1 MLERKG
7 QTNVNSVH
15 AIGNGKILVYEKG
28 PQIFQILSY
37 PLSANSFGELTVEN
51 IDCCVSKRIDGTDIF
66 KHKIGDDT
74 LMCDLAD
81 SDTDC
86 FVRQIKTD
94 VPITL
99 KLNIDHSYLAEFS
112 DLGVE
117 YKKQKGNVMF
127 FCYNSPSAELSRS
140 FGTSG
145 NITVNK
151 INDYE
156 WEFVCQKGIS
166 YIYLS
171 NTLKSIENQ
180 KQIDFDASYKRTA
193 KFWQEYLKSL
203 KNIPEAV
210 RPLCESVAVMI
221 KAQQSSDGGVLAG
234 YPYHLAYIRDQYG
247 TARGL
252 LKLGLTNSVKDI
264 LKYYLEVFNEHGALH
279 NAQSLGVHD
288 VFHIHENDAAEITGY
303 VALMPFELFEADRDA
318 DFLNQMLPLVRW
330 AIDSQITLL
339 KNNMMPFNGDETYI
353 AGHFLPRSCMYDGSM
368 EATMLLAEDIKRYQK
383 YTNSF
388 EYNHVLEGIEKTFC
402 SNFIKDGNLITNN
415 LARED
420 YSAYPAKRF
429 GVCEGCEGY
438 FGWINKTKTHRYICK
453 NCEANGNIPP
463 KREEKN
469 FSLASSLL
477 TSVYVG
483 SNLLP
488 NDILYAKLDEL
499 VEQYH
504 KTSVL
509 PSGCANGECV
519 GYDYGFLLY
528 AATVLKHPSAHEFYQ
543 STLNSADEIG
553 TWAEYYKNGVP
564 YNTRCR
570 PWESAINIEAILKY
584 LETF

>member
-1 MLERKG
+1 MPKRHWKL
-7 QTNVNSVH
+7 NSDSNAVH
-15 AIGNGKILVYEKG
+15 AIGNGRILVYEKG

-51 IDCCVSKRIDGTDIF
+51 IDYCESERIDGTDIF
-66 KHKIGDDT
+66 EHKIGNGT
-74 LMCDLAD
+74 IMYDLAD
-81 SDTDC
+81 SATNC
-86 FVRQIKTD
+86 FVRKIKTD
-94 VPITL
+94 SPQTL
-99 KLNIDHSYLAEFS
+99 KLNIDRSYIAN
-112 DLGVE
+112 GTQ
-117 YKKQKGNVMF
+117 YIKQKGSVMF
-127 FCYNSPSAELSRS
+127 FCYMSPSAELSRS

-145 NITVNK
+145 NIEVHK

-156 WEFVCQKGIS
+156 WEFICQKGVS
-166 YIYLS
+166 YIYFADS
-171 NTLKSIENQ
+171 EQSIENQ
-180 KQIDFDASYKRTA
+180 KQIDFEVSFKRTSE
-193 KFWQEYLKSL
+193 FWNEYLSNL
-203 KNIPEAV
+203 KNIPESIK
-210 RPLCESVAVMI
+210 PLCESVAVMI
-221 KAQQSSDGGVLAG
+221 KVQQSEDGGVLAG

-252 LKLGLTNSVKDI
+252 LKLGLTDSVKDI
-264 LKYYLEVFNEHGALH
+264 LKYYLEIFNEHGTLH

-303 VALMPFELFEADRDA
+303 VALMPFEVYEADGDA
-318 DFLNQMLPLVRW
+318 DFLNQMLPIVRW
-330 AIDSQITLL
+330 AIDSQISLL

-388 EYNHVLEGIEKTFC
+388 EYNCVLEGIEKTFC
-402 SNFIKDGNLITNN
+402 DNFIKDGNLITNN
-415 LARED
+415 LTRED
-420 YSAYPAKRF
+420 YSTYPAKRL

-438 FGWINKTKTHRYICK
+438 FGRINKTDTHRYICP
-453 NCEANGNIPP
+453 NCEQSGNIPP

-483 SNLLP
+483 STLLP
-488 NDILYAKLDEL
+488 TDILYAKLDEL

-504 KTSVL
+504 KTGVL

-528 AATVLKHPSAHEFYQ
+528 AATVLKHPSAHEFYKIA
-543 STLNSADEIG
+543 LDSADEIG
-553 TWAEYYKNGVP
+553 VWSEYYKNGVP

-584 LETF
+584 LESF